1 MGDYNDLLAFVEGKN
16 DLRYF
21 ADSDQ
26 IAKEQYIELKLCH
39 LEEIIL
45 NRVSGE
51 RVRVTEN
58 GQEREK
64 KKTSEESG
72 NHTKN
77 RQKHNQRNAKE
88 NAKRHTKQRP
98 LCSEEKERQRAP
110 ENRLKRG

>member
-1 MGDYNDLLAFVEGKN
+1 MKPCAHAGKEITTRVQFWVGDYNDLMAFVEGKN

-64 KKTSEESG
+64 KKTSEES
-72 NHTKN
+72 
-77 RQKHNQRNAKE
+77 
-88 NAKRHTKQRP
+88 
-98 LCSEEKERQRAP
+98 EKPYE
-110 ENRLKRG
+110 K